1 MRRRPPRSTRTDT
14 PFPYT
19 TLFRSP
25 ARHREFR
32 PGDRFRLVLLPHQ
45 AVLLRADL
53 AARAARQLRP
63 GDPRPD
69 GDRQAAVLPARQQVV
84 QVDGEDEGADA
95 EAPGDAGEARR
106 RPPAPERGD
115 DGAVQAGEG
124 QPGGRLPADCDPDP
138 GVLRAVQ
145 DAVRQHRDAARA
157 VLRLDQGSFGARPDL
172 DVQSVRPDPLGPTA
186 VPDDRRLAAGDG
198 PDHVPAAEAEPAADR
213 SGYGRAAGR

>member
-53 AARAARQLRP
+53 AARAARLLRP
-63 GDPRPD
+63 GHTRPD

-84 QVDGEDEGADA
+84 QVDGDDEGDNHETPHNTGA
-95 EAPGDAGEARR
+95 ERTRQQAP
-106 RPPAPERGD
+106 
-115 DGAVQAGEG
+115 DG
-124 QPGGRLPADCDPDP
+124 
-138 GVLRAVQ
+138 
-145 DAVRQHRDAARA
+145 
-157 VLRLDQGSFGARPDL
+157 
-172 DVQSVRPDPLGPTA
+172 
-186 VPDDRRLAAGDG
+186 
-198 PDHVPAAEAEPAADR
+198 
-213 SGYGRAAGR
+213 